1 MIILGSSTRNKY
13 SRGKKLLEN
22 KISDGLISS
31 NGNGIGNLLKDL
43 FYPEKGVS
51 KPRKTLQEKIYSNQC
66 NISIQRIVK
75 LSRILKTGDFASIGL
90 SGNISSY
97 SNGEISEIFCE
108 YLGIENDEV
117 LKTSFKESISGLDI
131 VKDGLSVVDVIAKYI
146 KNVVSNVFKQFTF
159 EDSLDN
165 LLDMTEEMYEDE
177 VEQFADENILPI
189 IYLEIEEIDFETES
203 ENRFDEVN
211 TALKNIMT
219 KLKRVGE

>member
-13 SRGKKLLEN
+13 PRGKRLLEN
-22 KISDGLISS
+22 KISNGIISS
-31 NGNGIGNLLKDL
+31 NGTGIGNLLKDL

-66 NISIQRIVK
+66 NTSIQRIVR
-75 LSRILKTGDFASIGL
+75 LSKIIKAGDFSSIGF

-97 SNGEISEIFCE
+97 SNGEIAEVFCE

-131 VKDGLSVVDVIAKYI
+131 VKDGLSIIDVIAKYI

-165 LLDMTEEMYEDE
+165 LLNMTEEMYENE
-177 VEQFADENILPI
+177 VEQFTDNNILPM
-189 IYLEIEEIDFETES
+189 IYLEIEEIDFED
-203 ENRFDEVN
+203 ENENHFDEVN
-211 TALKNIMT
+211 LALKNIMT
-219 KLKRVGE
+219 KLQRVGE